1 LSEAPEPLLLERR
14 IETGDDVF
22 AERIT
27 ADGGV
32 WVLTTVDAR
41 LEGGEWS
48 FASGQPAS
56 WTHDATLSQTA
67 LAALRDVVAAS
78 GFFETASEHRPDVPV
93 IHASREVWTAELDGR
108 RHTST
113 LHARGVTE
121 VPELA
126 VLAGALETAL
136 ASTDEEPSV

>member
-1 LSEAPEPLLLERR
+1 MSEAPEPLLLERR
-14 IETGDDVF
+14 VETGDDVF

-27 ADGGV
+27 ADGRV

-48 FASGQPAS
+48 FAGGQPAS
-56 WTHDATLSQTA
+56 WMHNATLAPAA
-67 LAALRDVVAAS
+67 LAALRDAVAAS
-78 GFFETASEHRPDVPV
+78 GFFETAAEHRPEVAV

-113 LHARGVTE
+113 LHARGVTK

-126 VLAGALETAL
+126 SLAGALESAL
-136 ASTDEEPSV
+136 ASTDDAPS

>member
-1 LSEAPEPLLLERR
+1 MPEGPEPLLLERR
-14 IETGDDVF
+14 IETGSDVY

-32 WVLTTVDAR
+32 WVLTTIDAR

-48 FASGQPAS
+48 FARGQPAS
-56 WTHDATLSQTA
+56 WTQDAMLSPAA
-67 LAALRDVVAAS
+67 LAALREALAAS
-78 GFFETASEHRPDVPV
+78 GFFDTAAEHRPDVAV

-126 VLAGALETAL
+126 ALARALESAL
-136 ASTDEEPSV
+136 ASTDEASS